1 MAKNSREQI
10 NKDEKKVLTE
20 LIKNAKE
27 NLDVIAKHCN
37 FSTQKVRKAIK
48 QLEQDNTLWGYTG
61 IFNEQKIGLNHYTL
75 LVKKSNKAIEEK
87 TVDEIIAR
95 KIEDITEDIGI
106 TIENS
111 YYVHGE
117 YDWILTFTA
126 QDINAAKRFADR
138 LSMLNEGII
147 EKMTILQTMMFI
159 RKQYILNP
167 ERMKLKE
174 FL

>member
-10 NKDEKKVLTE
+10 NKDEKKILAE

-27 NLDVIAKHCN
+27 NLDVIAKQCN
-37 FSTQKVRKAIK
+37 FSTQKVRRAIK
-48 QLEQDNTLWGYTG
+48 QLEENNTLWGYTG

-75 LVKKSNKAIEEK
+75 LVKKSNKIIEEK
-87 TVDEIIAR
+87 TIDQIISR
-95 KIEDITEDIGI
+95 KIEDIAADLGI

-117 YDWILTFTA
+117 YDWILTLIA
-126 QDINAAKRFADR
+126 QDINAAKRFADT
-138 LSMLNEGII
+138 LSRVNEGII

-174 FL
+174 FM

>member
-10 NKDEKKVLTE
+10 NKDEKKILAE

-27 NLDVIAKHCN
+27 NLDVIAKQCN

-48 QLEQDNTLWGYTG
+48 QLEQNNTLWGYTG

-75 LVKKSNKAIEEK
+75 LVKKSNKIIEEK
-87 TVDEIIAR
+87 TVDQIISR
-95 KIEDITEDIGI
+95 KIEDITVDLGI

-126 QDINAAKRFADR
+126 QDVNAAKRFADT
-138 LSMLNEGII
+138 LSRVNEGII

-174 FL
+174 FM